1 MRDGDGVVSCCPL
14 WMMSRVEYQ
23 YYTRVPYCTT
33 PPKRFGRRQLA
44 RLNLLLLFVENP
56 CWCVSLTFA
65 SVSSLSCCSCR
76 NLFRIARAKCS
87 KKLFCFLMSVSLVHF
102 RWKSVFR
109 SRVFRAPNVGCFRC
123 SLCFPVVLILCG
135 CSSLKMF
142 SQFSF
147 TR

>member
-1 MRDGDGVVSCCPL
+1 MRDGDGLKSVSCFPL
-14 WMMSRVEYQ
+14 WMISRSML
-23 YYTRVPYCTT
+23 TIT
-33 PPKRFGRRQLA
+33 PHAKIWSRLACASQLTS
-44 RLNLLLLFVENP
+44 RIEKNHPP

-109 SRVFRAPNVGCFRC
+109 SRVFRAPNVGCLRC
-123 SLCFPVVLILCG
+123 SLCFTVVLILCG